1 MPVQKK
7 ERKGSTT
14 TTTLGGGGLRRRR
27 PPPVP
32 IVLMAAV
39 LLLRSSQS
47 ASRLQHGVVNGLSVV
62 TGANGYLGQ
71 WVSHTLLSSS
81 PEDDPCLLLVR
92 PERVEAM
99 REYWQGQR
107 GYNNAQVMPYEMSD
121 GGKSLKKA
129 IAAYYPKKDTAGNN
143 NNGAAT
149 LVVYHVAS
157 VFGPTDDHVAT
168 AQANVQGTADLVETL
183 ADVLGCR
190 VDDDGDDDDDRR
202 ASFSSSPP
210 PCRLVLTSSM
220 AAVRGGGQWPTNGR
234 YYTRDDWNTYSQLG
248 VDWGNSYQWSKMAS
262 EKVAWEL
269 CDLYGIPMTSLC
281 PSFLFGPPAV
291 TTTSSS
297 NSYSLQLVNDWM
309 NGRSP
314 VQSRL
319 FCDVRDAAIAHV
331 RAGTSSWA
339 VAKRYIISSDRRV
352 PATDIGKWL
361 VESTTTSRRDDA
373 AAADGG
379 AEQRPVLQCDT
390 AFQGGAIPI
399 GEREVEAEEILRDDL
414 GVVLRPLRETI
425 SDMADYYHRA
435 MLSSSSS
442 SSSSS

>member
-1 MPVQKK
+1 M
-7 ERKGSTT
+7 
-14 TTTLGGGGLRRRR
+14 
-27 PPPVP
+27 P
-32 IVLMAAV
+32 IVWMIAAM
-39 LLLRSSQS
+39 LLLLLLSPQSS
-47 ASRLQHGVVNGLSVV
+47 SRLPQHGFVVHGLSVV

-71 WVSHTLLSSS
+71 WVAHTLLSSS
-81 PEDDPCLLLVR
+81 SPSNDPILLLVR

-107 GYNNAQVMPYEMSD
+107 GFHNAVVLPYEMSD
-121 GGKSLKKA
+121 GGKSLKQA
-129 IAAYYPKKDTAGNN
+129 IAAYYPKKDDAGKE
-143 NNGAAT
+143 GPAT
-149 LVVYHVAS
+149 SLVVYHVAS

-168 AQANVQGTADLVETL
+168 AQANVQGTVDLVKTL

-190 VDDDGDDDDDRR
+190 VDNNGENDNRR
-202 ASFSSSPP
+202 TSSPP
-210 PCRLVLTSSM
+210 PRCRLVLTSSM
-220 AAVRGGGQWPTNGR
+220 AAVRGSGQMPTNGR
-234 YYTRDDWNTYSQLG
+234 YYTRDDWNTYSQVG
-248 VDWGNSYQWSKMAS
+248 VDWGQSYQWSKMES

-291 TTTSSS
+291 TSS
-297 NSYSLQLVNDWM
+297 NSYSLQLVDNWLH
-309 NGRSP
+309 GRSP

-331 RAGTSSWA
+331 RAGTSSSLA
-339 VAKRYIISSDRRV
+339 VGKRYIISSERRV

-361 VESTTTSRRDDA
+361 VESTTTSRRDA
-373 AAADGG
+373 VDGG
-379 AEQRPVLQCDT
+379 AERPVVLQCDT

-425 SDMADYYHRA
+425 SDMADYYYHRP
-435 MLSSSSS
+435 MSSSSS
-442 SSSSS
+442 SSSS